1 MRAWWKVLG
10 IAGLVGVAVTGA
22 AIARNERQRR
32 DYTPDQ
38 VRSRLHERYAEAQA
52 RSANTPT

>member
-10 IAGLVGVAVTGA
+10 VAGLVGVAVTGA
-22 AIARNERQRR
+22 AIARDERQRR

-38 VRSRLHERYAEAQA
+38 VRSRLHARLAEAET
-52 RSANTPT
+52 RTGRR